1 MNAFYKIGLT
11 CSMMIF
17 GGFAAFAQGAND
29 PTPSGTTETMA
40 IETGAFSS
48 VSLSGLDSVRIMP
61 GNDDT
66 LSISGDT
73 AYLNDVQWENANGM
87 LTIGTGSSKALP
99 LEVTVTV
106 KDLDGLRLENGARA
120 VIDAMDAGDDLSLFI
135 EEDSELNTN
144 GALEVGILS
153 VYNKRGFGGSLEVN
167 ADQLFFESNHGLL
180 DLQGKSTMISGKL
193 MGSADASITASVQQG
208 DFDLSNTSAL
218 DAKLP
223 GLSAVSVSSNQDA
236 SASIAMNGRVRA
248 MGYGD
253 SSIKITGAVK
263 SDRVYEDD
271 DASVVVRNS

>member
-1 MNAFYKIGLT
+1 
-11 CSMMIF
+11 MMIF

-29 PTPSGTTETMA
+29 STPSGTTDTMA
-40 IETGAFSS
+40 IETGAFTSI
-48 VSLSGLDSVRIMP
+48 SLSGLDSVRIIP
-61 GNDDT
+61 GNDDA

-73 AYLNDVQWENANGM
+73 AYLNNVEWTNTNGM
-87 LTIGTGSSKALP
+87 LSVGTDFSATVP
-99 LEVTVTV
+99 LDVTVTV
-106 KDLDGLRLENGARA
+106 KDLDGLRLENGTRA

-135 EEDSELNTN
+135 EEDSELSTN

-153 VYNKRGFGGSLEVN
+153 VYNKRGFGGSLEVK

-180 DLQGKSTMISGKL
+180 DLQGQSTMISGRL
-193 MGSADASITASVQQG
+193 MGSADANITASVQQG

-218 DAKLP
+218 EAQLP
-223 GLSAVSVSSNQDA
+223 GLSAVSISSNQDA
-236 SASIAMNGRVRA
+236 SASISMNGRVRA

-253 SSIKITGAVK
+253 SSIKVTGSVK